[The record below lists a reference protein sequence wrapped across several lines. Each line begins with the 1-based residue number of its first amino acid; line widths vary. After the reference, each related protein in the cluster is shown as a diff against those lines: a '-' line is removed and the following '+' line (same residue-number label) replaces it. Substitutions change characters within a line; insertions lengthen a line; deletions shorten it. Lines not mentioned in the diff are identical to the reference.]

1 MKDNS
6 NTKDLPIT
14 IMPFTFR
21 DNIFYLFNKNL
32 VFKSI
37 IDIFNRHRTNALY
50 GKRTYPDVYI
60 NKVKNRYIHVYI
72 GDVNII
78 VLISKEKNLHVS
90 IESI

>member
-1 MKDNS
+1 MKENL
-6 NTKDLPIT
+6 NTKGIPIT
-14 IMPFTFR
+14 ITPFTFR

-37 IDIFNRHRTNALY
+37 IDAFNRHQTNALY
-50 GKRTYPDVYI
+50 GKRPYPDVYI

-90 IESI
+90 IETI